1 MTRIL
6 LHLVIAASLLV
17 LTTGADWRQFRG
29 NDGSST
35 SADTNVPLQWSAEE
49 NIAWKADLPGRAAS
63 GPIVVKG
70 RVVVL
75 ASSGVKQDRLHVLCI
90 DARSGKRRWH
100 RQFWATGR
108 TLTHPQSAVSANTPA
123 SDGERIFAFYSS
135 NDLICLD
142 LDGNLLWYR
151 GLAHDYPKAG
161 NDVGMAASPV
171 VVGKT
176 VVVQIENQGDSFAAG
191 INTETGET
199 RWRIKRAARANWCSP
214 ISLAGA
220 GAKQDAVLLQ
230 SGSGLV
236 AVDAYSGK
244 ELWTYK
250 SDCQTI
256 TSSVAKGGRLY
267 VPSGGIKALRI
278 GSSAAP
284 AKLLWKSAQLN
295 PGAASPVVGDH
306 EIYVAN
312 RAGVVTCADLA
323 SGKVLWKQRF
333 KGPFWATPVLAGNHL
348 YLVNFDGQAQVV
360 TAGRGGGKLVSTNE
374 LGEEIQGS
382 PAVADGAL
390 YVRNHKSLWKIAK
403 ER

>member
-1 MTRIL
+1 MTRIS
-6 LHLVIAASLLV
+6 LHLLCVASLLA

-35 SADTNVPLQWSAEE
+35 TADTNVPLKWSPGE

-70 RVVVL
+70 RVIVL
-75 ASSGVKQDRLHVLCI
+75 ASSGVKQDKLHVLCF
-90 DARSGKRRWH
+90 DAASGKRRWH

-108 TLTHPQSAVSANTPA
+108 TLTHRQSAVAANTPA
-123 SDGERIFAFYSS
+123 SDGEYIYAFYSS

-142 LDGNLLWYR
+142 LDGNLQWYR

-199 RWRIKRAARANWCSP
+199 RWRIDRPTKANWCTP

-244 ELWTYK
+244 QLWEYK
-250 SDCQTI
+250 SSCQTI
-256 TSSVAKGGRLY
+256 TSSVAKGGLLY
-267 VPSGGIKALRI
+267 VPSGGIKALRP
-278 GSSAAP
+278 GSLTAP
-284 AKLLWKSAQLN
+284 AKVVWKSSQLN
-295 PGAASPVVGDH
+295 PGAASPVVGEN

-323 SGKVLWKQRF
+323 TGKVLWKERF

-348 YLVNFDGQAQVV
+348 YLVNFEGKSQVI
-360 TAGRGGGKLVSTNE
+360 TAGRDGGKLVSTNDV
-374 LGEEIQGS
+374 GDKIQGS

-390 YVRNHKSLWKIAK
+390 YVRNDKSLWKIAK